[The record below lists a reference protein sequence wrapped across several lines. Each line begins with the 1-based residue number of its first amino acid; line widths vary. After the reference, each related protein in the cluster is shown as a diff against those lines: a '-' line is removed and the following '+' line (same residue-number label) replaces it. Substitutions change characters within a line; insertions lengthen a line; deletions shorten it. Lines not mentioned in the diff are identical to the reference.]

1 MFLELRKKKQ
11 QQQINMWF
19 LKTNLQK
26 EYNKNECK
34 QTHVDDFMYHRKR
47 QRNVCVELNLIDLIK
62 IKLISLTQA
71 HID

>member
-1 MFLELRKKKQ
+1 MFLELRKKQQ

-19 LKTNLQK
+19 LKTNLQR
-26 EYNKNECK
+26 ESNKNECK
-34 QTHVDDFMYHRKR
+34 QTHVDDFMHHRKR
-47 QRNVCVELNLIDLIK
+47 QRSVCVELNLIDLIK